1 MSFHMSNI
9 LKAMKRYATG
19 MIDRIELRHLRYF
32 IAVAEELHFG
42 RAARKLGIAQPP
54 LSLQIQRL
62 EAELG
67 TSLFDRTSRRVQLTP
82 AGRTLLEEGRRALAG
97 VRDAV
102 DAAQRASRGETGSLT
117 VAFAASVM
125 FLSLPRVIR
134 QFRESF
140 PGVRLELRELG
151 TGPQMIALRNGD
163 LDLGFLREPP
173 PDDELETE
181 TIMTERLLIAVSKR
195 HPLAGRRR
203 VQLTDVANDDFVLFP
218 RDLAPGLY
226 GHVLRVCA
234 EAGVHPRIVQTS
246 REMYT
251 TVSLVEAGM
260 GVTIIPESVRQMGR
274 RGVQYFP
281 ISSEA
286 ATTRIDAAWRTD
298 NINPIRE
305 SFLGIART
313 AARR

>member
-195 HPLAGRRR
+195 HPLARRRR